1 VRIVT
6 IGLAAALVVLAAGA
20 GLARVSL
27 GTNDVEARERTHS
40 EVRDAFAAM
49 TRDLR
54 AVAIEARDRP
64 DAHFT
69 TASQRARTLPIA
81 GLFASA
87 AAAIDGSRGLDLAL
101 TFYDDAGR
109 PLAWAGRPTDPRRL
123 ALDRLQR
130 NESWF
135 IVESERGL
143 RLVYVGGIND
153 GTARLGTVAAERP
166 LQMLA
171 GGLGTSAGRS
181 PCGERTAFCFPTRL
195 GAVAIELPGSA
206 PPLRR
211 RANAFDVSAP
221 SGELLFTAWIRSR
234 DLESTRARWWQAT
247 RSIALMVLAATIL
260 LLLGPLLDRR
270 HRVRTA
276 RAYLVATLA
285 AAACILVGRALMS
298 AASPADWTDARLFSS
313 LGYAS
318 ALFPPLLT
326 SPFDFLLTWVTV
338 AALFG
343 LAWFGIENWRV
354 AEARRRLSVHPGTR
368 LAGYALVQLA
378 AGAVFAA
385 LLLAH
390 EAILRDTI
398 SQTSLDLV
406 HFSLQPWDTS
416 RLAIQVGLI
425 VLHATVMAAAVLTL
439 RAALV
444 KWRLPRHDWRL
455 ISLTI
460 VCWVLPL
467 AVVWIA
473 RSPIVL
479 LAPIALTAAVVLAA
493 LGATALKARYRHG
506 SQAFRLM
513 LLALG
518 LIVPAVASYPTLFH
532 LANRSKAEFVETRLA
547 LQALRQ
553 RETMTRN
560 LDGSKDEIDTALAQI
575 PDLAEQLRGRDRL
588 PHEQG
593 SSAPRT
599 GAAPVTTDL
608 AFSLWK
614 QTALGSA
621 LDPITSSVE
630 LYGPTGTL
638 RSRFA
643 FNLPE
648 ALVDPRA
655 DEPPCTQTTTWGEV
669 YGEVAPFFADERP
682 MLHAGRPICSP
693 SGARIGS
700 VVVHAILDYENLPFI
715 SSRTP
720 YRELLR
726 PSDSRRASEASGRE
740 DTFDNLRS
748 RDVEFAF
755 YGWSG
760 RPLYPTGEPT
770 WQLGDALLNRLVGAE
785 DRRDPKHAPTTARGT
800 AGPFWEHLRRGDA
813 LYNVYLQS
821 DRSGIYALGFP
832 VVTSLGHLVNI
843 AELTTLAAGTYC
855 LFLLVNGVIGWAFRR
870 TSTAPALLREI
881 RASFY
886 RKLFLAFVAAVIF
899 PVVALALLTRN
910 YVADEMRSSIEQE
923 AVRTAKTA
931 RTLVEDLVTVYR
943 PDDSARLSA
952 DVGLDDNLMVL
963 VSRLIDQD
971 VNIFDGPQLVATSER
986 DLFASDLLPT
996 RIPADVYRALQL
1008 RNEESTVTHERVGTL
1023 EEYLVAATPLSVR
1036 RPGVMLTVP
1045 LTTRQQDIEDQITTL
1060 TRRLL
1065 LGALI
1070 FVFGGAFLGYW
1081 MAERISDPV
1090 NRLTR
1095 ATRRISR
1102 GDLDARILAR
1112 SSDELRRLVD
1122 DFNSMAGE
1130 LQRQRRELERTHRLE
1145 AWAEMARQVAHDI
1158 KNPLTPI
1165 QLTAEHLRRVHADRG
1180 EPLTPVLQDC
1190 VHTILTQVRLL
1201 RQIASEFSSFAS
1213 SPSARPALVS
1223 ATELIREIVE
1233 PYKVGLQDRI
1243 RFEVEIPE
1251 TLPSLYID
1259 RGLIA
1264 RALSNLVEN
1273 ALHAMPGRGTLTLSA
1288 EAQGQLVVVRVSD
1301 TGAGMD
1307 AEAIAR
1313 AFEPYF
1319 STKATGT
1326 GLGLTIAKRNV
1337 ELNGGTIAVSSEKGR
1352 GTTVELRLPAAR

>member
-1 VRIVT
+1 VRRTLVRIAVF
-6 IGLAAALVVLAAGA
+6 GFAAALLVLGA
-20 GLARVSL
+20 GSVLARVRL
-27 GTNDVEARERTHS
+27 GTNDLEARERIRS
-40 EVRDAFAAM
+40 EVRDSFDTL

-54 AVAIEARDRP
+54 DAAIEARDRP
-64 DAHFT
+64 DARL
-69 TASQRARTLPIA
+69 TAAARRSGKLPIA
-81 GLFASA
+81 NLFASA
-87 AAAIDGSRGLDLAL
+87 AAAVDARPRLDLAL
-101 TFYDDAGR
+101 TFYDNDGR
-109 PLAWAGRPTDPRRL
+109 PLAWAGRTTEPDEG
-123 ALDRLQR
+123 LQR
-130 NESWF
+130 EESWF
-135 IVESERGL
+135 LAKSELGL
-143 RLVYVGGIND
+143 RLVYVAAIND
-153 GTARLGTVAAERP
+153 ASVRLGTIAAERP
-166 LQMLA
+166 LLMLA
-171 GGLGTSAGRS
+171 GGPGTAVRYS
-181 PCGERTAFCFPTRL
+181 PCGERTTFCFPTRL
-195 GAVAIELPGSA
+195 GAVAMELPGDA
-206 PPLRR
+206 PTAPGDL
-211 RANAFDVSAP
+211 FDVLAP
-221 SGELLFTAWIRSR
+221 SGERLFTASLRPQ
-234 DLESTRARWWQAT
+234 DLASTRARWWRAT
-247 RSIALMVLAATIL
+247 TSIALMVAAATVL
-260 LLLGPLLDRR
+260 LLVGPILDRR
-270 HRVRTA
+270 NRSRTP
-276 RAYLVATLA
+276 RTYVTATLA
-285 AAACILVGRALMS
+285 AAGLIGAGRALMS
-298 AASPADWTDARLFSS
+298 AASPADWTDARLLSS
-313 LGYAS
+313 TSYAS
-318 ALFPPLLT
+318 ALIPGLLT
-326 SPFDFLLTWVTV
+326 SPFDFLLTWTTV
-338 AALFG
+338 AALLG
-343 LAWFGIENWRV
+343 LAWFAVEVWRV
-354 AEARRRLSVHPGTR
+354 REAHRRLSVRPGAR
-368 LAGYALVQLA
+368 LAAYLLTHLV
-378 AGAVFAA
+378 AGAIVAA

-390 EAILRDTI
+390 EAVLSDTI
-398 SQTSLDLV
+398 AQTNLDLV
-406 HFSLQPWDTS
+406 HFSLQPWDIS
-416 RLAIQVGLI
+416 RLALQVGLI
-425 VLHATVMAAAVLTL
+425 ILHATIMAAAVLTL

-444 KWRLPRHDWRL
+444 RWRLPRHDWRL
-455 ISLTI
+455 LSATI
-460 VCWVLPL
+460 VCWALPL
-467 AVVWIA
+467 GIVCLA
-473 RSPIVL
+473 RSPLVL
-479 LAPIALTAAVVLAA
+479 LAPIALAAAIIMA
-493 LGATALKARYRHG
+493 TLGANALKARYRHG

-518 LIVPAVASYPTLFH
+518 LILPAVTSYPTIFH
-532 LANRSKAEFVETRLA
+532 LANQSKAEYVKTVLA
-547 LQALRQ
+547 RQALRQ
-553 RETMTRN
+553 REAMTRN
-560 LDGSKDEIDTALAQI
+560 LEISKDDIDHTLAAI
-575 PDLAEQLRGRDRL
+575 PDLRAQLREPERGRAGQTPD
-588 PHEQG
+588 PSQ
-593 SSAPRT
+593 
-599 GAAPVTTDL
+599 VTTDL
-608 AFSLWK
+608 AFNVWK
-614 QTALGSA
+614 RTALEK
-621 LDPITSSVE
+621 DPITSSIE
-630 LYGPTGTL
+630 LYGPNGTL

-648 ALVDPRA
+648 AVTAVPQPNERGC
-655 DEPPCTQTTTWGEV
+655 PYSWGEV

-682 MLHAGRPICSP
+682 MLHAGRAICSS
-693 SGARIGS
+693 SGEQIGS
-700 VVVHAILDYENLPFI
+700 IVVHAILDYENLPFI
-715 SSRTP
+715 SARTP

-726 PSDSRRASEASGRE
+726 PGESRRAGDNTQRDEA
-740 DTFDNLRS
+740 FDNLRG
-748 RDVEFAF
+748 RDVEFAV

-770 WQLGDALLNRLVGAE
+770 WQLSKALLDRLVAAGDSEAAHQT
-785 DRRDPKHAPTTARGT
+785 PQQAP
-800 AGPFWEHLRRGDA
+800 GPFWEQLRRGDD
-813 LYNVYLQS
+813 LFNVYLQS

-832 VVTSLGHLVNI
+832 VVTPLGHLVNLS
-843 AELTTLAAGTYC
+843 ELTVLASGTYC
-855 LFLLVNGVIGWAFRR
+855 LFLFANGVLGWIGRR

-899 PVVALALLTRN
+899 PVVALALLTRS

-931 RTLVEDLVTVYR
+931 RTLVEDLVAVYR
-943 PDDSARLSA
+943 PDDQSAA
-952 DVGLDDNLMVL
+952 GTNVVGLDDNLMVL

-971 VNIFDGPQLVATSER
+971 VNIFDGPRLAATSER
-986 DLFASDLLPT
+986 DLFAEDLLPT

-1180 EPLTPVLQDC
+1180 EPLSPILQDC
-1190 VHTILTQVRLL
+1190 VQTILTQVRLL

-1213 SPSARPALVS
+1213 SPTARPAVVS
-1223 ATELIREIVE
+1223 ATELIKDIVE
-1233 PYKVGLQDRI
+1233 PYRVGLQDRI
-1243 RFEVEIPE
+1243 RFGIAVPE
-1251 TLPSLYID
+1251 QLPQLYID
-1259 RGLIA
+1259 RGLIS

-1273 ALHAMPGRGTLTLSA
+1273 ALHAMPGTGTLTVSA
-1288 EAQGQLVVVRVSD
+1288 TDRGDAVVVSVSD

-1352 GTTVELRLPAAR
+1352 GTTVELRLPAAV